1 MAHTTTR
8 AFIDDELLEGSG
20 LGRSGVETLAD
31 ALEAQRGS
39 FKLTLRRGGSRPGP
53 GTYGYVGAEVVLDKC
68 EYAAPK
74 EVFDFW
80 EDVKKACQR
89 ARSSVRSSSTGS
101 VWETGASPNILTK
114 SVEARRKVAVST
126 PSPVI
131 GTSAKD

>member
-74 EVFDFW
+74 EVFDFS
-80 EDVKKACQR
+80 EDVKSLSESAF
-89 ARSSVRSSSTGS
+89 VRPFKFDGFCL
-101 VWETGASPNILTK
+101 GNRRLT
-114 SVEARRKVAVST
+114 EHIDKVR
-126 PSPVI
+126 
-131 GTSAKD
+131 